1 MTRNRN
7 YSREYQRNHS
17 SQSAKRRRAARN
29 AARRKMLKAGRVK
42 KGDKKDVHHKDRNP
56 QNNSAS
62 NISVVS
68 RSRNRKVGESPGR
81 PRNRRV

>member
-17 SQSAKRRRAARN
+17 SQAAKRRRAARN

-56 QNNSAS
+56 HNNSAS

-68 RSRNRKVGESPGR
+68 RSKNRKVGESPGR
-81 PRNRRV
+81 PRHTS

>member
-7 YSREYQRNHS
+7 YPREYQRNHS

-29 AARRKMLKAGRVK
+29 AARRRMLKAGRVK

-68 RSRNRKVGESPGR
+68 RSKNRSVGESPGR
-81 PRNRRV
+81 PSRKG